1 MDKKALKSIRIQP
14 AACVVKQAKEDKY
27 ETRICMGWGRHKI
40 KSYATSEYFQADQV
54 DGLLVISVF
63 RRADLAA
70 GKMEPRIT
78 TFIDPVHE
86 QYMSRVGKELN
97 KTGWTGAMLYN
108 ITCRLPR
115 DPKEEWG
122 VAECVDHGIGL
133 VKRILKKK
141 AGTMDSISSIV
152 NAWQHG
158 ISVKK
163 LKAKKERRLQKYEE
177 DLALFEHFPDE
188 FGEWIRGEGFKD
200 VNFLFYR
207 RRGKHYEVK
216 CTACGQIFESDEKYK
231 HASGA
236 PGSLEWIQSRDS
248 RERYTC
254 PCCGAYLPAKAWGK
268 QKGLKMKKRALM
280 YKRHDDQ
287 LTGRQVLIWIEFKRD
302 PLTDLW
308 QKQTGIYDELRGIVD
323 PHSGEVLTS
332 YQEEWDS
339 TLGRY
344 IWKPYTYWSCQ
355 GTKSA
360 YNFGCV
366 RTYTDNLQSAFREMG
381 RRALTIASMLNG
393 RECYPREVIQEVLKK
408 SYIEYLNKAGLKRL
422 ARQAADGEWS
432 SEHPDADNL
441 KELLGI
447 DGNKL
452 RLMKD
457 INGDVYALHAIR
469 HMAKTGEKPDVETV
483 RYMMAERLSISK
495 IGVESTGMTVRRA
508 VNYLRKLQEKS
519 NMNIRKICDT
529 YKDYLILAA
538 ELGMDVRD
546 EIVRHSPRM
555 LELHD
560 LYSKRKNEIN
570 NKKRDETVDRRFEN
584 ISKNSEQNKAHFA
597 FEDKKLIII
606 VPEKASDITEE
617 GRLQQHCVG
626 ASDTYMSQMDSGTS
640 FILFLRKKEDT
651 SKPYY
656 TLQVNYEG
664 KIIQAHSQFNRQP
677 DWKEVEPVLRRF
689 TKKISKRSE
698 EERRAA
704 QLAATG

>member
-27 ETRICMGWGRHKI
+27 ETRICMGWGRHEI
-40 KSYATSEYFQADQV
+40 KSYATREYFQADQV
-54 DGLLVISVF
+54 DDLLVISVF

-158 ISVKK
+158 ISEKK

-200 VNFLFYR
+200 ANFLFYR

-231 HASGA
+231 HASGR

-248 RERYTC
+248 RERYMC
-254 PCCGAYLPAKAWGK
+254 SCCGAYLPAKAWGK
-268 QKGLKMKKRALM
+268 QKGLKMRERALM
-280 YKRHDDQ
+280 YERLGDR
-287 LTGRQVLIWIEFKRD
+287 LIGRQALILIEFKRD
-302 PLTDLW
+302 PVTDLW

-344 IWKPYTYWSCQ
+344 IWKPYTYWSYQ
-355 GTKSA
+355 GTKRA
-360 YNFGCV
+360 YDFGYV

-381 RRALTIASMLNG
+381 KRALTIASMLNG
-393 RECYPREVIQEVLKK
+393 RECYPKEVIQEVLRK
-408 SYIEYLNKAGLKRL
+408 SYIEYLNKAGLKSL
-422 ARQAADGEWS
+422 ARQAADGEWTS
-432 SEHPDADNL
+432 KHPAAKNL
-441 KELLGI
+441 RELLGI

-452 RLMKD
+452 RFMKD
-457 INGDVYALHAIR
+457 INGDMYALSAITY
-469 HMAKTGEKPDVETV
+469 MAKTGEKPDVETV
-483 RYMMAERLSISK
+483 RYIMAQRLSISK

-529 YKDYLILAA
+529 YRDYLILAA

>member
-27 ETRICMGWGRHKI
+27 ETRICMGWGRHEI

-54 DGLLVISVF
+54 DDLLVISVF

-115 DPKEEWG
+115 DRKEEWG
-122 VAECVDHGIGL
+122 VAERVDHGIGL

-158 ISVKK
+158 ISEKK

-268 QKGLKMKKRALM
+268 QKGLKMRKRALM
-280 YKRHDDQ
+280 YERLGDR
-287 LTGRQVLIWIEFKRD
+287 LIGRQVLILIELNRD
-302 PLTDLW
+302 PVTGLW
-308 QKQTGIYDELRGIVD
+308 VKRTGIYDELRGIVD

-366 RTYTDNLQSAFREMG
+366 RTYTDNLQFAFREMG

-393 RECYPREVIQEVLKK
+393 RECYPREIIQEVLRK
-408 SYIEYLNKAGLKRL
+408 SYIENLNKAGLKRL
-422 ARQAADGEWS
+422 ARQAADGEWN
-432 SEHPDADNL
+432 SEHPDAENL

-457 INGDVYALHAIR
+457 INGDVYALYAIR
-469 HMAKTGEKPDVETV
+469 HMARTGEKPDVETV
-483 RYMMAERLSISK
+483 RYMMAQRLSISK

-529 YKDYLILAA
+529 YRDYLILAA

-677 DWKEVEPVLRRF
+677 DWKEVKPVLRRF